1 MTLSMLDMDSQGL
14 EPKRPVQKHSLSKSI
29 LGKLFFYIS
38 QLQKDGYKLKNQYKN
53 EENHI
58 AFVVK
63 PGETMSV
70 VFKKIKGDGSV
81 TWPPKGVQ
89 IYEKTDAS
97 KILKK

>member
-1 MTLSMLDMDSQGL
+1 MDLLVS
-14 EPKRPVQKHSLSKSI
+14 EPKRPVPKHSLFKLIPS
-29 LGKLFFYIS
+29 KLFLYS
-38 QLQKDGYKLKNQYKN
+38 RQLHKDGYKLKNQYKN

-70 VFKKIKGDGSV
+70 VFKKLKGDVSV

-97 KILKK
+97 KIIKK